1 MSDPTI
7 VDTIKRFYDVA
18 RNQLSKAI
26 QEDRHRKAY
35 YNDSTSS
42 GQDQTH
48 LAYSHELRILQS
60 HFKPLIW
67 GAGTTLVVFAT
78 FRLSK
83 HTGKLVQNTNSSSPY
98 LRYQFEKL
106 NRNRTTREQL
116 SDLPSL
122 PLDLLLSFLVGT
134 STAIFLTDDEKVK
147 QDVGNIPLVQGKS
160 LFSETLCAPFLEE
173 YQKIDPALWKSKEGR
188 NSASLQTIRTFCMN
202 CQKRN
207 DVLNFMST
215 HRADEIVDSIQDV
228 DDDDFNI
235 IPPPGVLPLYEKLQE
250 ERNETK

>member
-1 MSDPTI
+1 MPEPTV

-18 RNQLSKAI
+18 CNRLSKAI
-26 QEDRHRKAY
+26 QEDRHKKAY
-35 YNDSTSS
+35 YKDSTSS
-42 GQDQTH
+42 EQDQIH

-67 GAGTTLVVFAT
+67 GAGTSLVVFAT

-83 HTGKLVQNTNSSSPY
+83 HTGKLVQNTKSSSPH
-98 LRYQFEKL
+98 LRYQFENL
-106 NRNRTTREQL
+106 NRNRTTGAQL
-116 SDLPSL
+116 SDLSSV

-147 QDVGNIPLVQGKS
+147 QDIGNLPLVQGKS
-160 LFSETLCAPFLEE
+160 LLSETLCVPFLEE

-207 DVLNFMST
+207 DVLNFLST
-215 HRADEIVDSIQDV
+215 HRKDEIVDSIQDFE
-228 DDDDFNI
+228 DYFDR
-235 IPPPGVLPLYEKLQE
+235 IPPPGVLSLYEKVQE
-250 ERNETK
+250 ERNEK